1 MTRWAC
7 SAPNLRM
14 SATSTLPANVC
25 CARGAKSEEG
35 GRVEAMRNSSDTGVD
50 WMEVDVEG
58 DAIGVSVSV
67 DFGVGVRVCMDT
79 GDRLDLNIVG
89 EKALTSLCSF
99 SRRVVRNVEKSSF
112 MLFLFLFYSYSK
124 ERKHAFGSC

>member
-1 MTRWAC
+1 
-7 SAPNLRM
+7 M

-35 GRVEAMRNSSDTGVD
+35 GSVEAMRNSSDTGVD
-50 WMEVDVEG
+50 WMEVEVEVEVEV
-58 DAIGVSVSV
+58 DAIGRGVS
-67 DFGVGVRVCMDT
+67 VCMDI
-79 GDRLDLNIVG
+79 GDRLVLNIVG

-112 MLFLFLFYSYSK
+112 MLLFFLFYAASILK
-124 ERKHAFGSC
+124 EARVCSC